1 MFRLGASTASNLHR
15 GNPMSVDQ
23 RRRDVERHQK
33 EIARLQTEKSREET
47 KAVGE
52 KKKAFDA
59 AAAATRTKSVSTQQ
73 SKLREAQRYEG
84 SAVAIQKKIADLET
98 KIAREYER
106 LGNANRQLS
115 AAQAQE
121 QKKQVQEEKKRDAE
135 RKRAMVASAQEL
147 SRVQGRLTH
156 HDHLHRSTEATLQR
170 LQELPEL
177 LTVLFLASNP
187 IDQQQLRLD
196 EEARSIHEMV
206 RKSEHRDVVKLES
219 RWAVQPLD
227 VLQAINEC
235 RPGVVHFSGHG
246 SEEDDILF
254 QDSVGRSKLVSKE
267 AIVQTMMA
275 GSGDIQL
282 VFFNTCFSHG
292 QAAAIVEHV
301 PCAIGMNTSIGDQAA
316 RVFAAQF
323 YSAVGFG
330 LSVAGAFEQARAALM
345 LEGNPEAHTPELF
358 AGPGVDPSQ
367 VFLVRPPG

>member
-1 MFRLGASTASNLHR
+1 MFRLGVSTASNLHR

-59 AAAATRTKSVSTQQ
+59 SAAATRTKSVSTQQ

-98 KIAREYER
+98 KIAREHER

-115 AAQAQE
+115 AAQVQE
-121 QKKQVQEEKKRDAE
+121 QKKLVQEDKKRDAE
-135 RKRAMVASAQEL
+135 RKRAMAASAQEL

-170 LQELPEL
+170 LQELPER

-187 IDQQQLRLD
+187 LDQQQLRLD
-196 EEARSIHEMV
+196 EEARLILEMI
-206 RKSEHRDVVKLES
+206 RKSEHRDAVRLES

-235 RPGVVHFSGHG
+235 NPGVVHFSGHG
-246 SEEDDILF
+246 SSDDEILF
-254 QDSVGRSKLVSKE
+254 QDREGRTKVVRKE
-267 AIVQTMMA
+267 ALVQTMVA
-275 GSGDIQL
+275 ASGDIQL
-282 VFFNTCFSHG
+282 VFFNTCFSRG
-292 QAAAIVEHV
+292 QAEAIVEHV
-301 PCAIGMNTSIGDQAA
+301 PCAIGMNTAIGDDAA
-316 RVFAAQF
+316 RIFAAYF
-323 YSAVGFG
+323 YSAIGFG
-330 LSVAGAFEQARAALM
+330 HSVERAFQQAKAALM
-345 LEGNPEAHTPELF
+345 MEEILEEQTPELF
-358 AGPGVDPSQ
+358 TAVGVEASQ
-367 VFLVRPPG
+367 LVLVEPRR

>member
-1 MFRLGASTASNLHR
+1 
-15 GNPMSVDQ
+15 MSVDQ

-59 AAAATRTKSVSTQQ
+59 SAAATRTKSVYTQQ

-98 KIAREYER
+98 KIAREHER

-115 AAQAQE
+115 AAQVQE
-121 QKKQVQEEKKRDAE
+121 QKKLVQEDKKRDAE
-135 RKRAMVASAQEL
+135 RKRAMAASAQEL

-170 LQELPEL
+170 LQELPER

-187 IDQQQLRLD
+187 LDQQQLRLD
-196 EEARSIHEMV
+196 EEARLILEMI
-206 RKSEHRDVVKLES
+206 RKSEHRDAVRLES

-235 RPGVVHFSGHG
+235 NPGVVHFSGHG
-246 SEEDDILF
+246 SSDDEILF
-254 QDSVGRSKLVSKE
+254 QDREGRTKVVRKE
-267 AIVQTMMA
+267 ALVQTMVA
-275 GSGDIQL
+275 ASGDIQL
-282 VFFNTCFSHG
+282 VFFNTCFSRG
-292 QAAAIVEHV
+292 QAEAIVEHV
-301 PCAIGMNTSIGDQAA
+301 PCAIGMNTAIGDDAA
-316 RVFAAQF
+316 RIFAAYF
-323 YSAVGFG
+323 YSAIGFG
-330 LSVAGAFEQARAALM
+330 HSVERAFQQAKAALM
-345 LEGNPEAHTPELF
+345 MEGILEEQTPELF
-358 AGPGVDPSQ
+358 TAVGVEASQ
-367 VFLVRPPG
+367 LVLVEPRR